1 MNAST
6 INADTFI
13 VMQRTTPENG
23 AYRSMEVNG
32 TVSYITYGTITYNN
46 RTATFQQNYSL
57 TPNQQYGNVFTVMI
71 TTGATNTEGTP
82 LLQDYVWSFST
93 GGDNFNTG
101 NSTSQQNQS
110 FAEAIVPVVIPPVVQ
125 PVITTPETNQTN
137 ETNAPATIASPF
149 PWNWII
155 GGALAIIIIAIAV
168 SLMMAPKTVK
178 SKKTVRASRPNPFGD
193 VYPVLDIEGVG
204 TKYNKGLNAIGI
216 KNTKQLWE
224 ADAAKV
230 ARSIGAPISSV
241 KSWQNMAE
249 LASVKD
255 IGPQYA
261 ELLERSGVHSIDQLG
276 NYNANDLLSIVRA
289 KENSLK
295 INIQGNTPGPALVE
309 NWIEEARDHQY
320 TESESL
326 TA

>member
-1 MNAST
+1 MDPST

-13 VMQRTTPENG
+13 VMQRTTPESG
-23 AYRSMEVNG
+23 AYSSIAVDG
-32 TVSYITYGTITYNN
+32 IVTYSD
-46 RTATFQQNYSL
+46 RTATFTPTSPL
-57 TPNQQYGNVFTVMI
+57 TPNQHYGNVYTVTI
-71 TTGATNTEGTP
+71 TDGAKDLAGNSIS
-82 LLQDYVWSFST
+82 QDYMWSFTT
-93 GGDNFNTG
+93 GGDIYNTG
-101 NSTSQQNQS
+101 TSTSQLNQS
-110 FAEAIVPVVIPPVVQ
+110 SAPISEPVVVPVATTPVVA
-125 PVITTPETNQTN
+125 TPETNQTN
-137 ETNAPATIASPF
+137 APAGVVSPF

-155 GGALAIIIIAIAV
+155 GGALALIILAIIAIAV
-168 SLMMAPKTVK
+168 SLMMTPKTVK
-178 SKKTVRASRPNPFGD
+178 SKKTVRALRPNPFGD
-193 VYPVLDIEGVG
+193 VYPVLNIEGVG

-230 ARSIGAPISSV
+230 ARSIGAPVSSV

-261 ELLERSGVHSIDQLG
+261 ELLERSGVHTIDQLK
-276 NYNANDLLSIVRA
+276 NYDATELLSIVTE

-309 NWIEEARDHQY
+309 NWIEEARDHMF
-320 TESESL
+320 TTSEEGQ